1 MAPLLRHWPCKL
13 DIADDDDD
21 DDDDDDGDDD
31 DDDGDFGTKYR
42 SLASRLHD
50 FDVVFIVV
58 KRSVRDIC
66 KYIGIGLSW
75 VAS

>member
-21 DDDDDDGDDD
+21 DDDN
-31 DDDGDFGTKYR
+31 DGDFGTKYH